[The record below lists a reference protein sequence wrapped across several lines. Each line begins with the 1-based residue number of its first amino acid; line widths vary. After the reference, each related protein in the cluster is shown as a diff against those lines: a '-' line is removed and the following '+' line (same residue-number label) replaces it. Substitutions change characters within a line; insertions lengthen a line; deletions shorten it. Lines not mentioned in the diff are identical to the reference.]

1 MPPFEPLAPCLR
13 IAPRAQASAPGR
25 PAAAAL
31 AGLGLGV
38 LPALAADQ
46 TVNATSSNDFTPSAI
61 TIDVGDTVTWNNIG
75 GQHNVHFDDGSFDQ
89 PANPVDSRWTVQ
101 RTFNTPGVFSY
112 VCEEHSNMTGTVTV
126 NAAGP
131 GPGTGTQTDPD
142 DPGPGSGSGPG
153 SSRPSV
159 TRFALSRTRF
169 RVGAAP
175 TARDARKRAK
185 RGSTFRFR
193 LSEAADVRIAI
204 ARAVR
209 RGGRTR
215 YVAKGSLRRRN
226 LDAGPAS
233 ISFSGRIERAA
244 LAAAAYR
251 ATITATDDAGNRS
264 LPKRASFRVVKS

>member
-1 MPPFEPLAPCLR
+1 MRRPPLLAVLV
-13 IAPRAQASAPGR
+13 
-25 PAAAAL
+25 AAAL
-31 AGLGLGV
+31 AGLGLAV
-38 LPALAADQ
+38 LPALAVDQ

-75 GQHNVHFDDGSFDQ
+75 GEHNVHFDDGSFDQ

-131 GPGTGTQTDPD
+131 GSGSGTQTDPD
-142 DPGPGSGSGPG
+142 DAGPGGDST
-153 SSRPSV
+153 RPSV

-175 TARDARKRAK
+175 TATVARQRAK
-185 RGSTFRFR
+185 RGSAFRFR

-233 ISFSGRIERAA
+233 ISFSGRIGRAA

-264 LPKRASFRVVKS
+264 LPKRASFRVVRR

>member
-1 MPPFEPLAPCLR
+1 MAVLV
-13 IAPRAQASAPGR
+13 
-25 PAAAAL
+25 AAAL
-31 AGLGLGV
+31 AGLGLAV

-46 TVNATSSNDFTPSAI
+46 TVNATPSNDFTPSAI
-61 TIDVGDTVTWNNIG
+61 TIDVGDTVTWNDTG
-75 GQHNVHFDDGSFDQ
+75 GEHNVHFDDGSFDQ

-112 VCEEHSNMTGTVTV
+112 VCERHSSMTGTVTV

-131 GPGTGTQTDPD
+131 GAGPGTQADPD
-142 DPGPGSGSGPG
+142 DPGPGGDST
-153 SSRPSV
+153 RPSV

-185 RGSTFRFR
+185 LVSTFRFR

-226 LDAGPAS
+226 FDAGPAS
-233 ISFSGRIERAA
+233 ISFSGRIGGAA

-264 LPKRASFRVVKS
+264 LPKRASFRLVTR

>member
-1 MPPFEPLAPCLR
+1 MRRPPLLAVLV
-13 IAPRAQASAPGR
+13 
-25 PAAAAL
+25 AAAL
-31 AGLGLGV
+31 AGLGLAV
-38 LPALAADQ
+38 LPALAVDQ

-75 GQHNVHFDDGSFDQ
+75 GEHNVHFDDGSFDQ
-89 PANPVDSRWTVQ
+89 PANPADSRWTVQ
-101 RTFNTPGVFSY
+101 RTFNTPGGFSY

-131 GPGTGTQTDPD
+131 GSGTGTQTDPD
-142 DPGPGSGSGPG
+142 GPGPGPGSGPGPG
-153 SSRPSV
+153 GDSTRPSV

-169 RVGAAP
+169 RVGGDA
-175 TARDARKRAK
+175 TARGARKRTK
-185 RGSTFRFR
+185 RGSAFRFR

-215 YVAKGSLRRRN
+215 YVARGSLRRRN

-233 ISFSGRIERAA
+233 ISFSGRIGRAA

-264 LPKRASFRVVKS
+264 LPKRASFRVVRR